1 MTSPL
6 NRRQFVGRTLT
17 AGALAGLADLSFLH
31 GLPRVSAAEAKLSPA
46 VVRLSSEMEP
56 LVRLIEE
63 TPRENIV
70 EAVAARIREG
80 TSYQQLLGAV
90 FLAGVRGIKPRPVGF
105 KFHAVLVI
113 NSAHLASL
121 ASPDTD
127 RWLPLLWAAD
137 NFKASQAKNK
147 EESGGW
153 MMGPVDESKLP
164 SATQAKQRFVEA
176 MDNWDE
182 EGADRAVSALVRTAG
197 ATEVVELFWRY
208 GARDFRDIGHKA
220 IYVANSWRCMQ
231 AIGWRHAEPVMR
243 SLAFALLE
251 HESGNPA
258 KRDDERDQ
266 PGRENLKRLT
276 KIRDGSQRGKVTPA
290 AAKDL
295 LTTLRSATHAE
306 ACDKVVELL
315 NNGIDPASVW
325 DGLFLTAGEL
335 LMRQPGIV
343 GVHCVTSTNALHYG
357 YTASGNDE
365 TRRLLLLQAAA
376 FLPMFR
382 KFMTE
387 RGGGKLPDDIRIDTL
402 EKADLKAAGPEAL
415 EDIFA
420 DVSHDKPAA
429 ARKTLAWL
437 ERKDANVEELITAAR
452 RLVFNKGTDAHDYKF
467 SSAALE
473 DFYNATPDYRNR
485 YLAANMFWLRG
496 SGDKDNDLI
505 RRARG
510 ALAKS

>member
-1 MTSPL
+1 MSSPL

-17 AGALAGLADLSFLH
+17 AGALAGLADLSLLH
-31 GLPRVSAAEAKLSPA
+31 GLPRVSAAEARLPPG
-46 VVRLSSEMEP
+46 VVRLSAEMEP
-56 LVRLIEE
+56 LVRLIED

-147 EESGGW
+147 AESGGW
-153 MMGPVDESKLP
+153 MMGPVDEAKLP
-164 SATQAKQRFVEA
+164 SPTQAKQRFTEA
-176 MDNWDE
+176 MDDWDE
-182 EGADRAVSALVRTAG
+182 EGADRAVAALVRSAG

-251 HESGNPA
+251 HEGGNPA
-258 KRDDERDQ
+258 KRDDDRDR
-266 PGRENLKRLT
+266 PWRENLKRIA
-276 KIRDGSQRGKVTPA
+276 KIRDGWERGKVTPA
-290 AAKDL
+290 AAADL
-295 LTTLRSATHAE
+295 LAALRTATPAE
-306 ACDKVVELL
+306 GCEKVVELL
-315 NNGIDPASVW
+315 NKEVDPASVW

-335 LMRQPGIV
+335 LLRQPGII
-343 GVHCVTSTNALHYG
+343 GVHCVTSTNALHFG

-365 TRRLLLLQAAA
+365 TRRLLMLQAAA

-382 KFMTE
+382 QFMTE
-387 RGGGKLPDDIRIDTL
+387 RGKVRDDLRIDAL
-402 EKADLKAAGPEAL
+402 EKADVKAAGPEAL

-420 DVSHDKPAA
+420 DVSRDKPEA

-437 ERKDANVEELITAAR
+437 GRKDASAEELLTAAR
-452 RLVFNKGTDAHDYKF
+452 RLVFNKGTDSHDYKF

-473 DFYNATPDYRNR
+473 DYYHATPGWRNQ
-485 YLAANMFWLRG
+485 YLAACTSWLRG

-510 ALAKS
+510 ALTK